1 MTTEG
6 AARFTTGAKESWI
19 SPFDRGTAL
28 SDDLSED
35 LSDVA
40 FSGAGLAGVFAICA
54 PTGAAARSSADT
66 RQAGRSG
73 EEGMRGLPE
82 VAGAVRAM

>member
-28 SDDLSED
+28 SGVLF
-35 LSDVA
+35 SDEP
-40 FSGAGLAGVFAICA
+40 FSGAGFPGVFAICA
-54 PTGAAARSSADT
+54 PAGAAARSSADT

-73 EEGMRGLPE
+73 EEGMRDLPE